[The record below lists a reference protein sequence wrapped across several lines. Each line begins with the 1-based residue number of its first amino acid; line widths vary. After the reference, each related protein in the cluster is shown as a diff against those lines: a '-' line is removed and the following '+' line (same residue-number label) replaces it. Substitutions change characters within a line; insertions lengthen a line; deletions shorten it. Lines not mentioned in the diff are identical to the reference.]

1 MTSRTA
7 PRSERSRPW
16 ATLAVHH
23 PADVIPVPGGLDPNG
38 PRVTVVIPTKNEAR
52 NLPWVFDRLPAGVA
66 EVILVD
72 AHSTDGTVELAR
84 SLRDDVVVIQQTRRG
99 KGNALACAFEVA
111 TGDILV
117 MLDADGSAHPAEILR
132 FVRALEDGADFAK
145 GSRFLR
151 GGGSADITRV
161 RRWGNAV
168 LSGLVNRLF
177 GTRFTDLCYGYNAFW
192 AHCLPYLELPAVS
205 GDEPV
210 AGDGFEIETLINVRV
225 AQSPLVVTEVAS
237 YESSRLHGVSNLNAI
252 RDGWRVLRVI
262 LAERRLSRRPD
273 RDATP
278 AAVFVPYPT
287 EPPPDEFGKR
297 RMAYVED
304 VA

>member
-1 MTSRTA
+1 MTSPVA
-7 PRSERSRPW
+7 PRSRPT

-23 PADVIPVPGGLDPNG
+23 PADVLPVPGTLDPNG
-38 PRVTVVIPTKNEAR
+38 PRVTVVIPTKNEAG
-52 NLPWVFDRLPAGVA
+52 NLPWVFERLPAGLA
-66 EVILVD
+66 EVVVVD
-72 AHSTDGTVELAR
+72 AQSTDGTVELAR

-145 GSRFLR
+145 GSRFLD
-151 GGGSADITRV
+151 GLGGSADITRI

-168 LSGLVNRLF
+168 LSRLVNHLF
-177 GTRFTDLCYGYNAFW
+177 GTGFTDLCYGYNAFW
-192 AHCLPYLELPAVS
+192 AHCLPYLDLPSVT
-205 GDEPV
+205 GEEPV

-237 YESSRLHGVSNLNAI
+237 YESSRLHGVSNLNAL

-262 LAERRLSRRPD
+262 LAERKNARRSRTD
-273 RDATP
+273 S
-278 AAVFVPYPT
+278 AAPRVFVPYPT
-287 EPPPDEFGKR
+287 EPPPPEVGKR
-297 RMAYVED
+297 RVAYVED